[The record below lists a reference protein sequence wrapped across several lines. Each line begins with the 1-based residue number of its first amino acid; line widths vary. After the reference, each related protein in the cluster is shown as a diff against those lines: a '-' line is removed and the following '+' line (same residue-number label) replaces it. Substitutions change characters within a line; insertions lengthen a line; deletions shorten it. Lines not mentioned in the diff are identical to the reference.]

1 MATHETQLSRRAFLR
16 IGAGLIAA
24 APLALAARGAR
35 AAETS
40 EAASQPVVAQRPLGR
55 PISTVIVRE
64 TASARSKV
72 IRRIAANQVFAI
84 RGEVMGDGPTRYN
97 PMWYRVD
104 DGFVHS
110 GAVQPVDRILNDPAD
125 SLPAGGV
132 WGELT
137 IPFTVARRAP
147 SESAGPAWRHYFG
160 NVFRVLAVV
169 SDAAGTAWYRIV
181 DGDGGRAVYVR
192 ADGVRRIAPEEFAP
206 LSPDVPNDA
215 KRIDVNIRA
224 QTMTAYEGDR
234 AVKTAKVATGRSPYA
249 TTRGNHRVWLKIPG
263 QRMTGGSAGDGS
275 FYDLPGIS
283 WVTYFTASGI
293 AFHGTYWHNDYGA
306 PRSHGC
312 VNLLPEDAKW
322 VFRWTQPP
330 VSYDRKGFTR
340 VPRGTPS
347 ARIRVV

>member
-1 MATHETQLSRRAFLR
+1 MSTHATPLTRRNFLR
-16 IGAGLIAA
+16 IGAGL
-24 APLALAARGAR
+24 LAALPSAFSAR
-35 AAETS
+35 TASAAQVI
-40 EAASQPVVAQRPLGR
+40 AAQRPLGR

-64 TASARSKV
+64 TASARAKIV
-72 IRRIAANQVFAI
+72 RRIGANQVFPI
-84 RGEVMGDGPTRYN
+84 VSEVVGDGPTRYN
-97 PMWYRVD
+97 PKWYRVE

-110 GAVQPVDRILNDPAD
+110 GAVQPVDRILNEPLAT
-125 SLPAGGV
+125 LPAGGA

-137 IPFTVARRAP
+137 IPFAVARRAP
-147 SESAGPAWRHYFG
+147 AETAAPAWRHYFG
-160 NVFRVLAVV
+160 NVFRVLGVV
-169 SDAAGTAWYRIV
+169 GDASGTAWYRIV

-192 ADGVRRIAPEEFAP
+192 ADGVRPIPPEEFAP
-206 LSPDVPNDA
+206 LSPDVPNDD
-215 KRIDVNIRA
+215 KRIEVNVRL
-224 QTMTAYEGDR
+224 QTMTAYEGGT

-330 VSYDRKGFTR
+330 VSYERKGFSR

-347 ARIRVV
+347 ARVRVV